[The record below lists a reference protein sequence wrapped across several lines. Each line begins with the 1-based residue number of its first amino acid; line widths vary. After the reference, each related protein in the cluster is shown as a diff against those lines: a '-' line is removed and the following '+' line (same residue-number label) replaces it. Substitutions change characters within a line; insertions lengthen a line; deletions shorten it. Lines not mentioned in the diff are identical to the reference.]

1 MDGAAFDQWD
11 EEARGR
17 HVGFLSQAIELFD
30 GTVAENIA
38 RMQTSPNSEAVL
50 QAAKAAGA
58 HDMILRLPGGYD
70 HQIGDAG
77 ASLSAG
83 QRQRVALARALYG
96 DPFLVVLDEPYS
108 NLDHEGDLALMNAI
122 LAVKARKGI
131 VIIVSHRPS
140 GIATCDKLLI
150 LQNGTQQAFG
160 PREDAMQKFF
170 PRQLQAV
177 PAAGKAGGG

>member
-1 MDGAAFDQWD
+1 MVMATMR
-11 EEARGR
+11 AR
-17 HVGFLSQAIELFD
+17 AIEML
-30 GTVAENIA
+30 T
-38 RMQTSPNSEAVL
+38 AVGIPD
-50 QAAKAAGA
+50 AASRIDQYPHA
-58 HDMILRLPGGYD
+58 LSGGM
-70 HQIGDAG
+70 
-77 ASLSAG
+77 
-83 QRQRVALARALYG
+83 RQRVALARALYG

-160 PREDAMQKFF
+160 PREEVMQKFF